1 MVLDC
6 KLIKEQKIIKV
17 KEEISRL
24 KTSLGNINLCV
35 ILAEGFSQA
44 SGTYVANK
52 HRLCEEIG
60 ITSWQYSLNWEDKS
74 KEEVLKELKECI
86 EVCNND
92 KECNGILVQLPLP
105 YGIVDSDFSH
115 LINPNKDVDGFN
127 EVNTGRLVKG
137 IDSIIPCT
145 AQACMDVLEYN
156 NIALEG
162 KNVIIL
168 NRSLLVGKPL
178 ISLLLE
184 KNATVQICHSKT
196 KDLDRKI
203 MVADIIITAV
213 GKTDFIKACDLRGGQ
228 IVLDVSMNR
237 DKDGKLCGDIKK
249 SDYKTLENMQ
259 VKFTTVPAGI
269 GVLTVTNLLENTVKC
284 CKLQN
289 KQNGGI

>member
-6 KLIKEQKIIKV
+6 KIIKEQKLIKL
-17 KEEISRL
+17 KEEIS
-24 KTSLGNINLCV
+24 KLGYKPNLCV
-35 ILAEGFSQA
+35 IVADKYDGGS
-44 SGTYVANK
+44 SVYVANK
-52 HRLCEEIG
+52 HKLCEEIG

-74 KEEVLKELKECI
+74 KEEVLEELKECI
-86 EVCNND
+86 KVCNED
-92 KECNGILVQLPLP
+92 KECNGLLVQLPLP

-115 LINPNKDVDGFN
+115 LIDPNKDVDGFN

-156 NIALEG
+156 NIGLEG

-213 GKTDFIKACDLRGGQ
+213 GKADFIKACDLRGGQ

-237 DKDGKLCGDIKK
+237 KDGKLCGDIRK
-249 SDYKTLENMQ
+249 SDYKALDNMK
-259 VKFTTVPAGI
+259 VLYTSVPAGI
-269 GVLTVTNLLENTVKC
+269 GVLTVTNLLENTIKC